1 MSHCL
6 SGSDV
11 FNGIYGN
18 QRCKNSMWQVR
29 SLRLLKFGYENNQ
42 NFRNKAK
49 KYNKTGDQH
58 RAISRHR
65 RTRWSP
71 GAPPSGGGT
80 KERPNALVKRKV
92 RPKLKIVIILK
103 LFQTRMS
110 FFPLLRIKEDILN
123 VVKRLVHPNMKIL
136 SLITHPHVVS
146 NPRRRR
152 IWIKSFFF
160 FSFAQK
166 VFS

>member
-1 MSHCL
+1 MEYVEIK
-6 SGSDV
+6 DV
-11 FNGIYGN
+11 KIACGKCGLCVFSNLDTKII
-18 QRCKNSMWQVR
+18 QISEIK
-29 SLRLLKFGYENNQ
+29 Q
-42 NFRNKAK
+42 N

-65 RTRWSP
+65 RTRRSP

-110 FFPLLRIKEDILN
+110 FFPLLRTKEDILN

-160 FSFAQK
+160 LFFCTQK

>member
-1 MSHCL
+1 MEYMEIK
-6 SGSDV
+6 DV
-11 FNGIYGN
+11 KIACGKCGLCVFSNLDTKII
-18 QRCKNSMWQVR
+18 KISEI
-29 SLRLLKFGYENNQ
+29 KQ
-42 NFRNKAK
+42 N

-65 RTRWSP
+65 RTRRSP

-110 FFPLLRIKEDILN
+110 FFPLLRTKEDILN

-136 SLITHPHVVS
+136 SLITHPHDVS

-152 IWIKSFFF
+152 IWSHF
-160 FSFAQK
+160 FSFLLHTKSILVAL
-166 VFS
+166 